1 MICEAENSGP
11 LWRASF
17 ARSCCCGVG
26 VSSYTAQGKH
36 HRMSF
41 SSFLKDRMTPHV
53 CVTVFLVILLTNRR
67 VNMFQ
72 MCRNSVSCFVAVM
85 RQTGLWNMEP
95 WPKPKVMVHTQFQK
109 SHLNQSVLQ

>member
-1 MICEAENSGP
+1 MFVFQVTCLLALNYCENRSNESDLWSGEQWAAAARQ
-11 LWRASF
+11 L

-53 CVTVFLVILLTNRR
+53 CVAMFL
-67 VNMFQ
+67 
-72 MCRNSVSCFVAVM
+72 MCISI
-85 RQTGLWNMEP
+85 
-95 WPKPKVMVHTQFQK
+95 K
-109 SHLNQSVLQ
+109 